1 MSARLAA
8 LARETVR
15 IVRDGQYRTPRGTLV
30 SIAEDVARAVA
41 GTRLYL
47 PDDELPEP
55 DEPLAPLRVEVT
67 RESTLAAGR
76 RLGPGTAAL
85 VFASARNPGGGF
97 LSGAKAQEE
106 DVARASALY
115 ECLLTV
121 EDFYAHHRASPDL
134 RYTDRVIYCPD
145 VPVFR
150 DGDGTLLEKPYG
162 LSFLVAAAPNLGAI
176 LARQPNLAGTV
187 PAVLKRRAE
196 RVLRIARAHGHRQ
209 IVLGAWGCGVF
220 RNPPEIVADAFR
232 HALTEVPG
240 FDRVV
245 FAILD
250 SNRDNPI
257 YTAFN
262 AAVAA
267 WPRAGAWPRAA
278 RGPALRFWACP
289 PNLWSDR
296 RIG

>member
-15 IVRDGQYRTPRGTLV
+15 IVRDGQYRTPQGTLV
-30 SIAEDVARAVA
+30 SIREDVARAVA
-41 GTRLYL
+41 GTRLYR

-55 DEPLAPLRVEVT
+55 DEPLGPLVVEVT
-67 RESTLAAGR
+67 RESTLEAGR

-97 LSGAKAQEE
+97 LVGAKAQEE

-115 ECLLTV
+115 ECLLTAD
-121 EDFYAHHRASPDL
+121 EFYEHHRANRDL

-150 DGDGTLLEKPYG
+150 DHDGTLLEEPYG

-176 LARQPNLAGTV
+176 LANQPNLAGTV

-196 RVLRIARAHGHRQ
+196 RVLRVARAHGHRQ

-220 RNPPEIVADAFR
+220 RNRPEVVAEAFR

-250 SNRDNPI
+250 RTGDSPTYR
-257 YTAFN
+257 AFH
-262 AAVAA
+262 AAVAS

-278 RGPALRFWACP
+278 RGPALRFGACP
-289 PNLWSDR
+289 SPDLDR

>member
-15 IVRDGQYRTPRGTLV
+15 IVRDGEYRTAQGTLV

-41 GTRLYL
+41 GTRLYR
-47 PDDELPEP
+47 PDDDLPGP
-55 DEPLAPLRVEVT
+55 DDAPAPLVVEVT

-76 RLGPGTAAL
+76 RLGPGAAAL

-106 DVARASALY
+106 DIARASALY
-115 ECLLTV
+115 ECLLTA
-121 EDFYAHHRASPDL
+121 EDYYAYHRANRDL

-150 DGDGTLLEKPYG
+150 DRDGTLLEEPYG

-176 LARQPNLAGTV
+176 LTNQPHLAGTV
-187 PAVLKRRAE
+187 PAVLQRRAE
-196 RVLRIARAHGHRQ
+196 RVLRVARAHGHRQ

-220 RNPPEIVADAFR
+220 RNPPEVVAEAFR

-250 SNRDNPI
+250 PHGDNPI

-289 PNLWSDR
+289 TPGLDR

>member
-30 SIAEDVARAVA
+30 TIAEDVARAVA
-41 GTRLYL
+41 GTRLYR
-47 PDDELPEP
+47 PDDELPES
-55 DEPLAPLRVEVT
+55 DETLKPMVVEVT

-97 LSGAKAQEE
+97 LAGAKAQEE

-115 ECLLTV
+115 ECLITV
-121 EDFYAHHRASPDL
+121 EEFYDHHRANPDL

-145 VPVFR
+145 VPVIR
-150 DGDGTLLEKPYG
+150 DDDGTLLEQPYG

-176 LARQPNLAGTV
+176 LTNQPHLAGTV
-187 PAVLKRRAE
+187 PTVLKRRAE
-196 RVLRIARAHGHRQ
+196 RVLRVARAHGHRQ

-250 SNRDNPI
+250 RSADGAT
-257 YTAFN
+257 YHAFN

-278 RGPALRFWACP
+278 RGPALQFWTCP
-289 PNLWSDR
+289 ERSADR
-296 RIG
+296 RLR